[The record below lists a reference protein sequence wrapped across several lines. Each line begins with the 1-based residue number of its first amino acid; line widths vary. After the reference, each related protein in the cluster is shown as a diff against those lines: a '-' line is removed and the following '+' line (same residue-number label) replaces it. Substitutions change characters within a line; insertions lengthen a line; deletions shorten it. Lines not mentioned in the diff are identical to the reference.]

1 MLRRDIALVYLVL
14 PLQAYEGGINQ
25 DQGLNARPELVGSDR
40 GSHPSHG
47 VPGQDRKLNLQRLD
61 ESDYIAS
68 QVAVQVAAFGSA
80 RPTMPPRVGQNH
92 IERILQPMRQR
103 QQTSATTHQ
112 SVER

>member
-14 PLQAYEGGINQ
+14 PLQAYESGIDQ
-25 DQGLNARPELVGSDR
+25 DQSLDARPELVGSYR

-61 ESDYIAS
+61 ESNYIAS

-80 RPTMPPRVGQNH
+80 RPAMPPRIGQNH

-103 QQTSATTHQ
+103 Q
-112 SVER
+112 